1 MKLRSLF
8 RGVIGHDF
16 LVLGNGIDSRSDA
29 LERIKERSIDAGPI
43 AGADG
48 LDSSPQ
54 REVRNGGSRCKANT
68 TILLNETFKEVSK
81 FRHRTSLEGLA
92 QTFEFI
98 GVGA

>member
-16 LVLGNGIDSRSDA
+16 LVLGNGIDGRSDSR
-29 LERIKERSIDAGPI
+29 EGIKEGSIDASPI

-54 REVRNGGSRCKANT
+54 R
-68 TILLNETFKEVSK
+68 
-81 FRHRTSLEGLA
+81 
-92 QTFEFI
+92 
-98 GVGA
+98 